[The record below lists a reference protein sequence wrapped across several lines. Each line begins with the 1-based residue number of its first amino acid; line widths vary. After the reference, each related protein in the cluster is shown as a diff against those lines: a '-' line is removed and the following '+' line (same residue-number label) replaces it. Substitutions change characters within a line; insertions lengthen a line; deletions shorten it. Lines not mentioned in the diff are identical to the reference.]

1 MYKDITIP
9 EGKDFVGISASGHK
23 YIRLLDPQGNEIFRS
38 NSPGEYVTAAVEP
51 GSYTIDT
58 DGKIGKIGYGSLD
71 ERYRKGRPIDAG
83 KPPR

>member
-1 MYKDITIP
+1 MHKDITIP
-9 EGKDFVGISASGHK
+9 DGKDFVGISASGHK
-23 YIRLLDPQGNEIFRS
+23 YIRLLDSQGNEVFRS

-58 DGKIGKIGYGSLD
+58 DGKISKIGYGSLD
-71 ERYRKGRPIDAG
+71 ERYRKGRPIDVE